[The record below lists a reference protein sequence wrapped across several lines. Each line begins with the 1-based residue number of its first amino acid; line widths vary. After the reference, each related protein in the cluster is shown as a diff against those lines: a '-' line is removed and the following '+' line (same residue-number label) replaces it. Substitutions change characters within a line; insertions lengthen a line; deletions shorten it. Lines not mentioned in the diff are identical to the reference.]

1 MTLAFI
7 FLIEM
12 ARFSDFMPFSLDPF
26 GEELQSFNEDAKED
40 IVIHL
45 NNC

>member
-26 GEELQSFNEDAKED
+26 GEGTAVF
-40 IVIHL
+40 
-45 NNC
+45 